1 MNIKQKTLKNRDN
14 QASDIS
20 KSVDIETKVNQAI
33 ACHQSGQ
40 LQQAEQI
47 CQQILDIDPQNAEV
61 FNLFGLIACQAEKY
75 EIAVDLINHAL
86 DISPNQ
92 PLFLNNLGL
101 ALKEQGKI
109 EEAIEV
115 YSQAL
120 AIQPESVGIYNNLG
134 VALYKQGK
142 CDKAIET
149 YQRAIQI
156 QPDFV
161 EAYNNLGNLFESE
174 GRYEEAIEV
183 YSQALNMQPESIK
196 IYNNLGVALYKQG
209 KCDKAIEAYQR
220 AIQIQPDF
228 AEAYNNLGMVLKK
241 KGELDAAVQVHHQA
255 LRIQPDFAEAHRNL
269 GDILQKQGKYDKAV
283 EAYQRAIQIQ
293 PNYAAAYN
301 NLGIAW
307 QKQGKLEQASQ
318 IYHKTL
324 VIRPNYPQAYNNLA
338 NTLKEQGKL
347 KEAVQAYHKAIEI
360 NPDYIDAHKN
370 LGIALLLQGDFQRG
384 WQEYEWRL
392 KSEDLCVANRAQ
404 TRWNGSSLSGKTILL
419 YAEQGF
425 GDTIQF
431 IRYVH
436 LLAEYNTE
444 IIVECQSELVPLFK
458 NIGAIKKTI
467 VAGES
472 SPKFDVNASLLSLP
486 GILGTDLNSI
496 PVKTPYLYAK
506 SGSHTNLETCSEYK
520 VGIVWAGNLKHPND
534 NNRSVELQQFSVL
547 FDVEACQFFSLQ
559 VGSRRD
565 DIIRYYY
572 SNTIIDLGGDFSNFS
587 DTAAAILELDLVIS
601 VDTAVAHLAGA
612 LGKPI
617 WVLLPFMP
625 DWRWLLERENTPWY
639 PTMRLFR
646 QTDTRNWAE
655 VLQKV
660 RFELEKTNI
669 GKKKKIIIDTKHIL

>member
-1 MNIKQKTLKNRDN
+1 MNIEQKTLKNRDN

-20 KSVDIETKVNQAI
+20 KSVDIDARVNQAI
-33 ACHQSGQ
+33 ACHRSGQ

-61 FNLFGLIACQAEKY
+61 LNLFGLIACQAEKY
-75 EIAVDLINHAL
+75 EIAVDLISHAL
-86 DISPNQ
+86 EIAPNQ
-92 PLFLNNLGL
+92 PLFLNNLG
-101 ALKEQGKI
+101 
-109 EEAIEV
+109 
-115 YSQAL
+115 
-120 AIQPESVGIYNNLG
+120 
-134 VALYKQGK
+134 VALYRQGK
-142 CDKAIET
+142 CDKAVET

-161 EAYNNLGNLFESE
+161 
-174 GRYEEAIEV
+174 
-183 YSQALNMQPESIK
+183 
-196 IYNNLGVALYKQG
+196 
-209 KCDKAIEAYQR
+209 
-220 AIQIQPDF
+220 
-228 AEAYNNLGMVLKK
+228 EAYNNLGMVLKK

-307 QKQGKLEQASQ
+307 QKQGKLEQAIQ

-347 KEAVQAYHKAIEI
+347 QGAVQAYHKAIEI
-360 NPDYIDAHKN
+360 NPSYIDAHKN
-370 LGIALLLQGDFQRG
+370 LGIVLLLQGDFQRG

-392 KSEDLCVANRAQ
+392 KSDDLCIANRAQ
-404 TRWNGSSLSGKTILL
+404 TRWDGSSLSGKTILL

-436 LLAEYNTE
+436 LLVEYDTE
-444 IIVECQSELVPLFK
+444 IIVECQPELLQLFK

-467 VAGES
+467 VVGES

-486 GILGTDLNSI
+486 RILGTDLNSI
-496 PVKTPYLYAK
+496 PVKSPYLYTK
-506 SGSHTNLETCSEYK
+506 SGSHTDLEMCSEYK

-559 VGSRRD
+559 VGKRRD
-565 DIIRYYY
+565 DIIRYHY

-625 DWRWLLERENTPWY
+625 DWRWLLEREDTPWY

-646 QTDTRNWAE
+646 QTDTRDWAG

-660 RFELEKTNI
+660 RFALEKMNV
-669 GKKKKIIIDTKHIL
+669 GPKKDDNN

>member
-20 KSVDIETKVNQAI
+20 KSVDIETRVNQAI

-47 CQQILDIDPQNAEV
+47 CKQILDIDPQNAEV

-120 AIQPESVGIYNNLG
+120 DIQPESVGIH
-134 VALYKQGK
+134 
-142 CDKAIET
+142 
-149 YQRAIQI
+149 
-156 QPDFV
+156 
-161 EAYNNLGNLFESE
+161 
-174 GRYEEAIEV
+174 
-183 YSQALNMQPESIK
+183 
-196 IYNNLGVALYKQG
+196 NNLGVALYKQG

-220 AIQIQPDF
+220 VIQIQPDF

-255 LRIQPDFAEAHRNL
+255 LRLQPDFAEAHRNL

-347 KEAVQAYHKAIEI
+347 QGAIQAYHKAIEI
-360 NPDYIDAHKN
+360 NPSYIDAHKN
-370 LGIALLLQGDFQRG
+370 LGIVLLLQGDFQRG

-392 KSEDLCVANRAQ
+392 KSDDLCIANRAQ
-404 TRWNGSSLSGKTILL
+404 TRWDGSSLSGKTILL

-436 LLAEYNTE
+436 LLVEYDTE
-444 IIVECQSELVPLFK
+444 IIVECQPELLQLFK

-467 VAGES
+467 VVGES

-486 GILGTDLNSI
+486 RILGTDLNSI
-496 PVKTPYLYAK
+496 PVKSPYLYTK
-506 SGSHTNLETCSEYK
+506 SGSHTDLEMCSEYK
-520 VGIVWAGNLKHPND
+520 VGIVWAGILKHPND

-559 VGSRRD
+559 VGKRRN
-565 DIIRYYY
+565 DIIRYHY

-625 DWRWLLERENTPWY
+625 DWRWLLEREDTPWY

-646 QTDTRNWAE
+646 QTNTRDWAG

-660 RFELEKTNI
+660 RFALEKMNV
-669 GKKKKIIIDTKHIL
+669 GPKKDDNS

>member
-20 KSVDIETKVNQAI
+20 KSADIETRVNQAI
-33 ACHQSGQ
+33 ACHQAGQ

-109 EEAIEV
+109 GKAIEV

-120 AIQPESVGIYNNLG
+120 DIQPESVGIQNNLG

-149 YQRAIQI
+149 YQR
-156 QPDFV
+156 V
-161 EAYNNLGNLFESE
+161 
-174 GRYEEAIEV
+174 
-183 YSQALNMQPESIK
+183 
-196 IYNNLGVALYKQG
+196 
-209 KCDKAIEAYQR
+209 
-220 AIQIQPDF
+220 IQIQPDF

-255 LRIQPDFAEAHRNL
+255 LRVQPDFAEAHRNL
-269 GDILQKQGKYDKAV
+269 GDILQKQGKYDKAI

-307 QKQGKLEQASQ
+307 QKQGKLEQAVQ

-324 VIRPNYPQAYNNLA
+324 IIRPNYPQAYNNLA

-347 KEAVQAYHKAIEI
+347 QEAVQAYHKAIEI

-370 LGIALLLQGDFQRG
+370 LGIVLLLQGDFQRG

-404 TRWNGSSLSGKTILL
+404 TRWDGSSLRGKTILL

-436 LLAEYNTE
+436 LLAEYDTE
-444 IIVECQSELVPLFK
+444 IIVECQSELVQLFK
-458 NIGAIKKTI
+458 NIGAIKKII
-467 VAGES
+467 VVGES

-496 PVKTPYLYAK
+496 PVKTPYLYTK

-520 VGIVWAGNLKHPND
+520 VGIVWAGNLKHPNN

-559 VGSRRD
+559 VGNRRD

-646 QTDTRNWAE
+646 QTDTRDWAE
-655 VLQKV
+655 ALQKV
-660 RFELEKTNI
+660 RSELEKMNV
-669 GKKKKIIIDTKHIL
+669 GPEKEDNS

>member
-1 MNIKQKTLKNRDN
+1 M
-14 QASDIS
+14 A
-20 KSVDIETKVNQAI
+20 
-33 ACHQSGQ
+33 
-40 LQQAEQI
+40 
-47 CQQILDIDPQNAEV
+47 
-61 FNLFGLIACQAEKY
+61 
-75 EIAVDLINHAL
+75 
-86 DISPNQ
+86 
-92 PLFLNNLGL
+92 
-101 ALKEQGKI
+101 
-109 EEAIEV
+109 
-115 YSQAL
+115 
-120 AIQPESVGIYNNLG
+120 
-134 VALYKQGK
+134 
-142 CDKAIET
+142 
-149 YQRAIQI
+149 
-156 QPDFV
+156 
-161 EAYNNLGNLFESE
+161 
-174 GRYEEAIEV
+174 
-183 YSQALNMQPESIK
+183 
-196 IYNNLGVALYKQG
+196 
-209 KCDKAIEAYQR
+209 
-220 AIQIQPDF
+220 
-228 AEAYNNLGMVLKK
+228 LKK

-307 QKQGKLEQASQ
+307 QKQGKLEQAIQ

-347 KEAVQAYHKAIEI
+347 QGAVQAYHKAIEI
-360 NPDYIDAHKN
+360 NPSYIDAHKN
-370 LGIALLLQGDFQRG
+370 LGIVLLLQGDFQRG

-392 KSEDLCVANRAQ
+392 KSDDLCIANRAQ
-404 TRWNGSSLSGKTILL
+404 TRWDGSSLSGKTILL

-436 LLAEYNTE
+436 LLVEYDTE
-444 IIVECQSELVPLFK
+444 IIVECQPELLQLFK

-467 VAGES
+467 VVGES
-472 SPKFDVNASLLSLP
+472 APKFDVNASLLSLP
-486 GILGTDLNSI
+486 RILGTDLNSI
-496 PVKTPYLYAK
+496 PVKSPYLYTK
-506 SGSHTNLETCSEYK
+506 SGSHTDLEMCSEYK

-559 VGSRRD
+559 VGKRRN
-565 DIIRYYY
+565 DIIRYHY

-601 VDTAVAHLAGA
+601 VDTAVAHLTGA

-646 QTDTRNWAE
+646 QTDTRDWAG

-660 RFELEKTNI
+660 RFALEKMNV
-669 GKKKKIIIDTKHIL
+669 GPKKDDNS

>member
-20 KSVDIETKVNQAI
+20 KSVDIETRVNQAI

-120 AIQPESVGIYNNLG
+120 DIQPESVGIHNNLG

-149 YQRAIQI
+149 YQR
-156 QPDFV
+156 V
-161 EAYNNLGNLFESE
+161 
-174 GRYEEAIEV
+174 
-183 YSQALNMQPESIK
+183 
-196 IYNNLGVALYKQG
+196 
-209 KCDKAIEAYQR
+209 
-220 AIQIQPDF
+220 IQIQPDF

-307 QKQGKLEQASQ
+307 QKQGKLEQAIQ

-347 KEAVQAYHKAIEI
+347 QGAVQAYHKAIEI
-360 NPDYIDAHKN
+360 NPSYIDAHKN
-370 LGIALLLQGDFQRG
+370 LGIVLLLQGDFQRG

-392 KSEDLCVANRAQ
+392 KSDDLCIANRAQ
-404 TRWNGSSLSGKTILL
+404 TRWDGSSLSGKTILL

-436 LLAEYNTE
+436 LLVEYDTE
-444 IIVECQSELVPLFK
+444 IIVECQPELLQLFK

-467 VAGES
+467 VVGES

-486 GILGTDLNSI
+486 RILGTDLNSI
-496 PVKTPYLYAK
+496 PVKSPYLYTK
-506 SGSHTNLETCSEYK
+506 SGSHTDLEMCSEYK

-559 VGSRRD
+559 VGKRRD
-565 DIIRYYY
+565 DIIRYHY

-625 DWRWLLERENTPWY
+625 DWRWLLEREDTPWY

-646 QTDTRNWAE
+646 QTDTRDWAG

-660 RFELEKTNI
+660 RFALEKMNV
-669 GKKKKIIIDTKHIL
+669 GPKKDDNN

>member
-1 MNIKQKTLKNRDN
+1 M
-14 QASDIS
+14 
-20 KSVDIETKVNQAI
+20 
-33 ACHQSGQ
+33 
-40 LQQAEQI
+40 
-47 CQQILDIDPQNAEV
+47 
-61 FNLFGLIACQAEKY
+61 
-75 EIAVDLINHAL
+75 
-86 DISPNQ
+86 
-92 PLFLNNLGL
+92 
-101 ALKEQGKI
+101 
-109 EEAIEV
+109 
-115 YSQAL
+115 
-120 AIQPESVGIYNNLG
+120 
-134 VALYKQGK
+134 
-142 CDKAIET
+142 
-149 YQRAIQI
+149 
-156 QPDFV
+156 
-161 EAYNNLGNLFESE
+161 
-174 GRYEEAIEV
+174 
-183 YSQALNMQPESIK
+183 
-196 IYNNLGVALYKQG
+196 
-209 KCDKAIEAYQR
+209 
-220 AIQIQPDF
+220 
-228 AEAYNNLGMVLKK
+228 
-241 KGELDAAVQVHHQA
+241 
-255 LRIQPDFAEAHRNL
+255 
-269 GDILQKQGKYDKAV
+269 GDILQKQGKYDKAI

-307 QKQGKLEQASQ
+307 QKQGKLEQAVQ

-324 VIRPNYPQAYNNLA
+324 IIRPNYPQAYNNLA

-347 KEAVQAYHKAIEI
+347 QGAVQAYHKAIEI
-360 NPDYIDAHKN
+360 NPSYIDAHKN
-370 LGIALLLQGDFQRG
+370 LGIVLLLQGDFQRG

-404 TRWNGSSLSGKTILL
+404 TRWDGSSLRGKTILL

-436 LLAEYNTE
+436 LLVEYDTE
-444 IIVECQSELVPLFK
+444 IIVECQPELLQLFK
-458 NIGAIKKTI
+458 NIVAIKKII
-467 VAGES
+467 VVGES

-496 PVKTPYLYAK
+496 PVKTPYLYTK

-520 VGIVWAGNLKHPND
+520 VGIVWAGNLKHPNN

-559 VGSRRD
+559 VGNRRD

-646 QTDTRNWAE
+646 QTDTRDWAE
-655 VLQKV
+655 ALQKV
-660 RFELEKTNI
+660 RSELEKMNV
-669 GKKKKIIIDTKHIL
+669 GPKKEDNS

>member
-1 MNIKQKTLKNRDN
+1 MNIEQKALKNRDN

-20 KSVDIETKVNQAI
+20 KSVDIDARVNQAI
-33 ACHQSGQ
+33 ACHRSGQ

-61 FNLFGLIACQAEKY
+61 LNLFGLIACQAEKY
-75 EIAVDLINHAL
+75 EIAVDLISHAL
-86 DISPNQ
+86 EIAPNQ
-92 PLFLNNLGL
+92 PLFLNNLG
-101 ALKEQGKI
+101 
-109 EEAIEV
+109 
-115 YSQAL
+115 
-120 AIQPESVGIYNNLG
+120 
-134 VALYKQGK
+134 VALYRQGK
-142 CDKAIET
+142 CDKAVET

-161 EAYNNLGNLFESE
+161 EAYNNLGNLFEAE
-174 GRYEEAIEV
+174 ERYKEAIEV
-183 YSQALNMQPESIK
+183 YYQALDMQPDSVEIH
-196 IYNNLGVALYKQG
+196 NNLGVTLYKQG
-209 KCDKAIEAYQR
+209 KCDKAIETYQR
-220 AIQIQPDF
+220 VIQIQPDF
-228 AEAYNNLGMVLKK
+228 AEAYNNLGMALKK

-307 QKQGKLEQASQ
+307 QKQGKLEQAIQ

-347 KEAVQAYHKAIEI
+347 QGAVQAYHKAIEI
-360 NPDYIDAHKN
+360 NPSYIDAHKN
-370 LGIALLLQGDFQRG
+370 LGIVLLLQGDFQRG

-392 KSEDLCVANRAQ
+392 KSDDLCIANRAQ
-404 TRWNGSSLSGKTILL
+404 TRWDGSSLSGKTILL

-436 LLAEYNTE
+436 LLVEYDTE
-444 IIVECQSELVPLFK
+444 IIVECQPELLQLFK

-467 VAGES
+467 VMGES
-472 SPKFDVNASLLSLP
+472 APKFDVNASLLSLP
-486 GILGTDLNSI
+486 RILGTDLNSI
-496 PVKTPYLYAK
+496 PVKSPYLYTK
-506 SGSHTNLETCSEYK
+506 SGSHTDLEMCSEYK

-559 VGSRRD
+559 VGKRRN
-565 DIIRYYY
+565 DIIRYHY

-601 VDTAVAHLAGA
+601 VDTAVAHLTGA

-625 DWRWLLERENTPWY
+625 DWRWLLEREDTPWY

-646 QTDTRNWAE
+646 QTDTRDWAG

-660 RFELEKTNI
+660 RFALEKMNV
-669 GKKKKIIIDTKHIL
+669 GPKKDDNS

>member
-109 EEAIEV
+109 GEAIEV

-120 AIQPESVGIYNNLG
+120 DIQPESVG
-134 VALYKQGK
+134 
-142 CDKAIET
+142 
-149 YQRAIQI
+149 
-156 QPDFV
+156 
-161 EAYNNLGNLFESE
+161 
-174 GRYEEAIEV
+174 
-183 YSQALNMQPESIK
+183 

-370 LGIALLLQGDFQRG
+370 LGIVLLLQGDFQRG

-496 PVKTPYLYAK
+496 PVKIPYLYAK

-669 GKKKKIIIDTKHIL
+669 GKKRR